1 MILIDIFYLKVFN
14 NNELIQVLCNGIP
27 PREKYPE
34 TVRHFCLSL
43 HYYSPRAYA
52 YVRKEF
58 NNNLPHPHTIK
69 SWYANSDVKG
79 EAGLQKECLSRLQR
93 ICQDYEEENKCRLM
107 CSLVFDEI
115 NIRKQ
120 IYWCWHKSDFVGFV
134 NYGQDPES
142 QKNSIA
148 KQAIVFILNGVNAN
162 FEFPLAYFFIDTL
175 NKTQRRDLLSDII
188 KAVTECQVKITN
200 ITFDGYS
207 SNVPMC
213 ELLGANLDVESD
225 AFQPYFFNPINDE
238 KIYII
243 MDPCHAEKLLRNT
256 LANKKTIF
264 DDHNEKIQ
272 WRFFESLYE
281 CSKRSQ
287 LRTHKLTK
295 QHIQWTRTAMNVRI
309 ASETLSDSVANS
321 MQYLLDS
328 NHPDFIGSE
337 PTIR

>member
-1 MILIDIFYLKVFN
+1 MFT
-14 NNELIQVLCNGIP
+14 NNELIQVFCNGNS

-43 HYYSPRAYA
+43 HYYSPRAYEH
-52 YVRKEF
+52 VRKEF
-58 NNNLPHPHTIK
+58 NNHLPHPHTIK
-69 SWYANSDVKG
+69 SWYANADFKG
-79 EAGLQKECLSRLQR
+79 EAGLQKECLSKLKQ
-93 ICQDYEEENKCRLM
+93 ICQDYENTNNCKLM

-115 NIRKQ
+115 SIRKQ
-120 IYWCWHKSDFVGFV
+120 VYWCWHKADFVGFV
-134 NYGQDPES
+134 NCGQDSES
-142 QKNSIA
+142 EKNSIA
-148 KQAIVFILNGVNAN
+148 KQAIVFILNGVNVSM
-162 FEFPLAYFFIDTL
+162 EFPLAYYFIDTL
-175 NKTQRRDLLSDII
+175 NKTQRRDLLLDII
-188 KAVTECQVKITN
+188 QAVTECGIKITN

-225 AFQPYFFNPINDE
+225 SFQPYFFNSMTDE

-256 LANKKTIF
+256 LANKKIIY
-264 DDHNEKIQ
+264 DDKNGKIE

-281 CSKRSQ
+281 CSKGNK

-295 QHIQWTRTAMNVRI
+295 RHIQWARTAMNVRI
-309 ASETLSDSVANS
+309 ASETLSNSVANS
-321 MQYLLDS
+321 MQYLLDQ
-328 NHPDFIGSE
+328 NHPDFVGSE